1 MSEFET
7 SSDEDVVVLPSRSLQ
22 PSSIQ
27 RGFSM
32 SETNYPTSSPKI
44 PKESTIIR
52 FATYDAFKC
61 SNNLAALGDGYE
73 YKTHN
78 HWGDRHM
85 ETLPN
90 GSNTSVYAN
99 YKYSCNSHD
108 NCNAW
113 VRHF

>member
-7 SSDEDVVVLPSRSLQ
+7 SSDDGVMVLPSRSLQ

-32 SETNYPTSSPKI
+32 SDRNYPTSSPKT
-44 PKESTIIR
+44 PKGSTV
-52 FATYDAFKC
+52 AYDAFAFKC

-78 HWGDRHM
+78 HWGPKHM
-85 ETLPN
+85 ETLPD
-90 GSNTSVYAN
+90 GANTSVYGN

-108 NCNAW
+108 NCKAW
-113 VRHF
+113 VRYL